1 MIQKTTQMYIDAYN
15 AEIIAK
21 YDNIKLD
28 DLQELSKDV
37 FKRKLGKQAMA
48 ARKNRKGGSSAYILF
63 CATRRNAI
71 QKQNPTFTFGEVA
84 KVLGKEWQDLSEEER
99 TEFKKKA
106 IASIPDDN
114 ITSTTTTTTVTTNS
128 TIIPDTTN
136 AITTTTIPTVN
147 TINTGNNTLEI
158 RKEQLAN
165 EMTELK
171 LNELRAMCENY
182 NLPTSNKRK
191 DMINSIVA
199 HRLAAVASS

>member
-1 MIQKTTQMYIDAYN
+1 M
-15 AEIIAK
+15 
-21 YDNIKLD
+21 
-28 DLQELSKDV
+28 
-37 FKRKLGKQAMA
+37 
-48 ARKNRKGGSSAYILF
+48 
-63 CATRRNAI
+63 
-71 QKQNPTFTFGEVA
+71 
-84 KVLGKEWQDLSEEER
+84 
-99 TEFKKKA
+99 
-106 IASIPDDN
+106 
-114 ITSTTTTTTVTTNS
+114 TTNS

>member
-1 MIQKTTQMYIDAYN
+1 MNSLIQKTTQMYIDAYN

-48 ARKNRKGGSSAYILF
+48 SRKNRKGGSSAYILF
-63 CATRRNAI
+63 CATRRGAI
-71 QKQNPTFTFGEVA
+71 QKQNPDFTFGEVA
-84 KVLGKEWQDLSEEER
+84 KVLGQEWQNLTEAER
-99 TEFKKKA
+99 TEFKKQA
-106 IASIPDDN
+106 LASIPTDSVTT
-114 ITSTTTTTTVTTNS
+114 ITSSTTDIPPAIIPDPTTTT
-128 TIIPDTTN
+128 
-136 AITTTTIPTVN
+136 PTSN
-147 TINTGNNTLEI
+147 TDNTLEI

-171 LNELRAMCENY
+171 VNELRAMCENY